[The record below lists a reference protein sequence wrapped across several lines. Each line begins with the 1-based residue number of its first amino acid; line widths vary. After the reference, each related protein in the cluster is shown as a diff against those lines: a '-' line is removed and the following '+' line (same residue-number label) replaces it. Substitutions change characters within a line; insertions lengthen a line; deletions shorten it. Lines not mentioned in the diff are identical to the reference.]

1 MPSKLKLP
9 KRYVRQILESFD
21 IEFAEKRLRNDSGVV
36 FRLKTGA
43 WYGVIVNAYDT
54 GTILIQ
60 GKGSNGTL
68 EVALMKKL
76 LEAAAAVVKASFD

>member
-1 MPSKLKLP
+1 MQ
-9 KRYVRQILESFD
+9 V
-21 IEFAEKRLRNDSGVV
+21 
-36 FRLKTGA
+36 KTGA

-60 GKGSNGTL
+60 GTGSNGTL

-76 LEAAAAVVKASFD
+76 LEAAAAVVKASFDWYAIMAACSV